1 MSCADPIIELL
12 PGYALGCLD
21 EAEQIAVSEHLAI
34 CSACRTEV
42 RAYQSIVA
50 QLALAVPEAD
60 PPPNLKQ
67 RLMNR
72 IQRISPDDVD

>member
-21 EAEQIAVSEHLAI
+21 EAERIAVSEHLAI
-34 CSACRTEV
+34 CSACRAEV
-42 RAYQSIVA
+42 RAYQAIVT
-50 QLALAVPEAD
+50 QLALTVPEAD

-72 IQRISPDDVD
+72 IQGISPDVE

>member
-21 EAEQIAVSEHLAI
+21 EAERVSVLEHLAI
-34 CSACRTEV
+34 CSACRTET
-42 RAYQSIVA
+42 RAYQAIVA
-50 QLALAVPEAD
+50 QLALTAPEAD

-72 IQRISPDDVD
+72 IQGISPDVE